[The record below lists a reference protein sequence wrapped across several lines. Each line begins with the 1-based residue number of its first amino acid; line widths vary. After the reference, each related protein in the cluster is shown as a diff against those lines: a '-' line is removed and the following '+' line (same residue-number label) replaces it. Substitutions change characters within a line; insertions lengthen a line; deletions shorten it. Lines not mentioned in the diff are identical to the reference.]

1 MAGPGVELRLS
12 CLRADLVNNFEDSFQ
27 WELSASLTAVE
38 KSKAM
43 WISDTSHRFLAL
55 PLFSRSFLDIL
66 SISGIVKIPVMC
78 LAVDF
83 LPLIGLAAWGPFV
96 SEDS

>member
-12 CLRADLVNNFEDSFQ
+12 GLRADLVNNLEDSFQ
-27 WELSASLTAVE
+27 WELLASLTAVE

-43 WISDTSHRFLAL
+43 WISDTLHRFLAL

-66 SISGIVKIPVMC
+66 SIFGIVKIPVMC
-78 LAVDF
+78 LDVDF
-83 LPLIGLAAWGPFV
+83 LPLIGLAAWWALCF
-96 SEDS
+96 